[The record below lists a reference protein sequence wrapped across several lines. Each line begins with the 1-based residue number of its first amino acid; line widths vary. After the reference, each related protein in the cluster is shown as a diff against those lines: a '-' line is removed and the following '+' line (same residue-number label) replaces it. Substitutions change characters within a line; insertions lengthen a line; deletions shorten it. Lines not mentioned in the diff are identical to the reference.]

1 MLIKQRQARRE
12 LANIGIDSSE
22 YSPSATPGA
31 SPYASPRSGGGSP
44 GARKTPFLHVSLQL
58 KKDHFV
64 KTGSGQTSEKLI
76 DNSKGVFGR
85 VYHAHSGDDDQATRR
100 GHGQRRLLS
109 DR

>member
-44 GARKTPFLHVSLQL
+44 GAQKNAFSGRFLTAEN
-58 KKDHFV
+58 DHFTT
-64 KTGSGQTSEKLI
+64 TGSGQTSEKLI
-76 DNSKGVFGR
+76 DNRGVFRR
-85 VYHAHSGDDDQATRR
+85 VYHAHSGDDDQAARC

>member
-64 KTGSGQTSEKLI
+64 KTGSGQTSETLI
-76 DNSKGVFGR
+76 DNRGVFGR
-85 VYHAHSGDDDQATRR
+85 VYHAHSGDDDQATRC